1 VSITRSTLHA
11 FPRCMLH
18 MIVRLGP
25 APRADVMHQPPKSPL
40 YHSDLQKRHCTPG
53 YTCREHRYVERHACR
68 PSVMWSMR
76 ELSHSHIHTT
86 RSHTTATTHT
96 TDTRTHAC
104 THVRICTRIRVLTMH
119 FFTHARARTHTHTHT
134 HAHTHTHRV
143 RVSPSHEHS
152 TRRAGELAQ
161 RFGGVPFLRH
171 HSHARDAL
179 NRLGKRQDDC
189 SQSTST
195 TAFRY
200 PSAPTPTLLFARALT
215 TTADR
220 QGRSIVSEQRPPL
233 TSPYAKGHL
242 TFL

>member
-1 VSITRSTLHA
+1 MH
-11 FPRCMLH
+11 H

-25 APRADVMHQPPKSPL
+25 APRANVMHQPPKAPL
-40 YHSDLQKRHCTPG
+40 YHSNLKQRSGAPG

-68 PSVMWSMR
+68 PSVMWSTR
-76 ELSHSHIHTT
+76 ELSHSHITQHARTPLPP
-86 RSHTTATTHT
+86 RIPQTHA
-96 TDTRTHAC
+96 RTHARTC
-104 THVRICTRIRVLTMH
+104 ARRSHLHSNSRSHDAL
-119 FFTHARARTHTHTHT
+119 FTHARARTHTHTCT
-134 HAHTHTHRV
+134 CTRTRAHTRTHRV
-143 RVSPSHEHS
+143 RGSPSHEHS
-152 TRRAGELAQ
+152 TRRAGEQAQ

-171 HSHARDAL
+171 HSHARDEL

-215 TTADR
+215 TTAGR

-233 TSPYAKGHL
+233 TSPYAKARSTSL
-242 TFL
+242 